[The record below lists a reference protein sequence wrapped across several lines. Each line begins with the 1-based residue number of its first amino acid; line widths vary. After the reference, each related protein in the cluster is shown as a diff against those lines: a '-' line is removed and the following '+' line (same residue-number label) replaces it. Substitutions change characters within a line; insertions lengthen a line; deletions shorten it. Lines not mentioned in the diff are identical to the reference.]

1 MVDVVIEYASELV
14 GTPYGFWLPDQKGSV
29 DDGPL
34 WAWRG
39 PPPSIETVR
48 ASSCSS
54 SGLINLIRRFQG
66 LSVPGVIEGDE
77 GAGGTWIWFRYLRR
91 RGRLQEFDASNKYP
105 LGTLLIRDYTNE
117 ADPGHMAM
125 ITSIGRNSVLDEM
138 IIHSYPG
145 EPRPTTGPNRVG
157 PGVTVSPLHLSHLWF
172 SNGYYTHTVKPE
184 YWLLYD

>member
-1 MVDVVIEYASELV
+1 MVDVVIEYASELH
-14 GTPYGFWLPDQKGSV
+14 GTPYGFQMPGQILIGDE
-29 DDGPL
+29 GPL
-34 WAWRG
+34 WSWKG
-39 PPPSIETVR
+39 PPPSIDTIR

-91 RGRLQEFDASNKYP
+91 RGRLQEFDAFNKYP

-145 EPRPTTGPNRVG
+145 EPRPTDGSNRVG
-157 PGVTVSPLHLSHLWF
+157 PGVTLSSVHVSHLWF